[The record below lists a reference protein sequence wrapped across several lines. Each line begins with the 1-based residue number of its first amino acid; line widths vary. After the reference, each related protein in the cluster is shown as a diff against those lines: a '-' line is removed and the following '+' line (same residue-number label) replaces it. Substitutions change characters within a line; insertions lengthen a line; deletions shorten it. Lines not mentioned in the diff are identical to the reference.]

1 MCTRSNCSAST
12 VLDDGKEG
20 PVPLWPW
27 THTLAVHDLIQQPS
41 LPSSVELPVEILPH
55 LLLGD
60 VRSARRVEHLK
71 SLGVTHV
78 LNVAGRQTA
87 NVDIDYVKLGME
99 HVSIDAEDREGYPML
114 PLHLSSARAFIQEA
128 LEAGGRCLVHC
139 RGGVNRS
146 GVVVAAELMLRE
158 QIPVLEAVNRCKE
171 VRGLPYL
178 SNRSF
183 QYQLVKLAEQEH
195 LLGPRPAGCKDG
207 PSSPAPPAPPPRA
220 APPPTARRYIATAT
234 SPIHCPSHSRRSSL
248 TREQV
253 NRKLS
258 FEV

>member
-12 VLDDGKEG
+12 VLDDGKEE

-78 LNVAGRQTA
+78 LNVAG
-87 NVDIDYVKLGME
+87 
-99 HVSIDAEDREGYPML
+99 YPML

-128 LEAGGRCLVHC
+128 LEAGGCCLVHC